1 MWKRYLILYWIG
13 MFYSMVIGASIIFV
27 YLHYKQKETQK
38 KYDLIYDADQGAD
51 LFEKYRMEMKML
63 EDYYERIEDWDF
75 SYVSFATAGKDTYKC
90 YTSYI
95 DKEYIT
101 AKDHVPK
108 GFLDHFL
115 DEDEFLRGGCRV
127 ILQGDQWTIPRFTL
141 DEHIVGYLPDPQIL
155 IVDIVRGMEKRVS
168 YLYMPNGAPTIE
180 GYTDQ
185 NVVIKS
191 LEDGWYYICIKYE
204 GEICY

>member
-1 MWKRYLILYWIG
+1 MWKRYLLVYWIG
-13 MFYSMVIGASIIFV
+13 MFYSMVIGTSIIFV
-27 YLHYKQKETQK
+27 YLQYKKKETQK
-38 KYDLIYDADQGAD
+38 RYDLIYDADQGAD

-63 EDYYERIEDWDF
+63 GDYYERIEDWDF
-75 SYVSFATAGKDTYKC
+75 SYVSFAAAVK
-90 YTSYI
+90 
-95 DKEYIT
+95 
-101 AKDHVPK
+101 
-108 GFLDHFL
+108 
-115 DEDEFLRGGCRV
+115 
-127 ILQGDQWTIPRFTL
+127 
-141 DEHIVGYLPDPQIL
+141 LPDPQIL